1 METTR
6 KLEIANYEKQVMAMR
21 EERRIEQKQL
31 ERLKLRLIRQMQG
44 NTEGKNSDSA
54 A

>member
-1 METTR
+1 METAR
-6 KLEIANYEKQVMAMR
+6 NLDMDNYEKRVLAMR

-31 ERLKLRLIRQMQG
+31 ERLKLRLIRKMQSK
-44 NTEGKNSDSA
+44 NTEKNAGNA